1 MIDMQEIDGIEE
13 WLIGQALSTVSLPTI
28 FDEMCLRL
36 RQCNVPVDRATLGWT
51 TLHPLV
57 EAEMVY
63 WTTQKGAEHYR
74 YNHEQEEEDDWLQSP
89 MRAVLYNNDGM
100 LRRKLRETNQALEFP
115 LLRYLASE
123 GYSDYVVIATRF
135 ELPALQEMQGR
146 TGILISWATRIED
159 GFSDDALHAIGYLQK
174 RFALAARATLQAE
187 ITQTIADTYLGHIA
201 SRKVLTGQIRHG
213 DGETIKA
220 VIFYCDMRNSTAIA
234 ESLGPKDY
242 ISWLNTYFAA
252 TAGAVLKH
260 GGEILDFIGDAVLAV
275 FPIGDTGLEDAARK
289 AIEATDDVRRNL
301 AEVNTSGKY
310 QIRLRAGM
318 ALSVGDVMF
327 GNIGV
332 PDRLTFSVI
341 GQTVH
346 AAARMEALTKTTA
359 TDILI
364 TSDIADI
371 IGSRASL
378 VGNFGLSGF
387 STEQPLFTVS
397 EP

>member
-13 WLIGQALSTVSLPTI
+13 WLIGQALSTVSLPAI
-28 FDEMCLRL
+28 FDEMCQRL
-36 RQCNVPVDRATLGWT
+36 RQCHVPVDRATVGWT

-63 WTTQKGAEHYR
+63 WSAQKGAEHHR
-74 YNHEQEEEDDWLQSP
+74 YGHHEEDEEEWLQSP
-89 MRAVLYNNDGM
+89 MRAVLYNNEGM
-100 LRRKLRETNQALEFP
+100 LRRKLQETNQTLDFP
-115 LLRYLASE
+115 LLRSLASE
-123 GYSDYVVIATRF
+123 GYSDYIVISTPF

-146 TGILISWATRIED
+146 TGILVSWSTRSES
-159 GFSDDALHAIGYLQK
+159 GFSDDALHAISYLQK

-234 ESLGPKDY
+234 ESLGPRDY
-242 ISWLNTYFAA
+242 ISWLNTYFTA
-252 TAGAVLKH
+252 TAGAILKH

-275 FPIGDTGLEDAARK
+275 FPIHNTGLEDAARK

-301 AEVNTSGKY
+301 AEVNHSGKH
-310 QIRLRAGM
+310 QTQLCAGM
-318 ALSVGDVMF
+318 ALSVGEVMF

-332 PDRLTFSVI
+332 PDSLTFSVI

-346 AAARMEALTKTTA
+346 AAARMEALTKNHR
-359 TDILI
+359 DRH
-364 TSDIADI
+364 SHHERYRRHCRQQSV
-371 IGSRASL
+371 IGRKLRAVRL
-378 VGNFGLSGF
+378 LN
-387 STEQPLFTVS
+387 
-397 EP
+397 

>member
-13 WLIGQALSTVSLPTI
+13 WLIGQALSTVSLPAI
-28 FDEMCLRL
+28 FDEMCQRL
-36 RQCNVPVDRATLGWT
+36 RQCHVPVDRATVGWT

-63 WTTQKGAEHYR
+63 WSAQKGAEHHR
-74 YNHEQEEEDDWLQSP
+74 YGHHEEDEEEWLQSP
-89 MRAVLYNNDGM
+89 MRAVLYNNEGM
-100 LRRKLRETNQALEFP
+100 LRRKLQEANQTLDFP
-115 LLRYLASE
+115 LLRNLASE
-123 GYSDYVVIATRF
+123 GYSDYIVISTPF

-146 TGILISWATRIED
+146 TGVLVSWSTRSEG
-159 GFSDDALHAIGYLQK
+159 GFSDDALHAISYLQK

-187 ITQTIADTYLGHIA
+187 ITRTIADTYLGQIA

-234 ESLGPKDY
+234 ESLGPSDY
-242 ISWLNTYFAA
+242 ISWLNTYFTA
-252 TAGAVLKH
+252 TAGAILKH

-275 FPIGDTGLEDAARK
+275 FPIGDTGLKEAAVK
-289 AIEATDDVRRNL
+289 AIEATDDIRQNL
-301 AEVNTSGKY
+301 ADLNHSGKHHT
-310 QIRLRAGM
+310 QLRAGM

-364 TSDIADI
+364 TKDIADI
-371 IGSRASL
+371 VGSRASL

-387 STEQPLFTVS
+387 SIEQPLFTVS